1 VKLWTK
7 PNLVAEEATRDVD
20 LLAADDGDLLA
31 REDLLSDSAGQATEQ
46 MAFAVDNNG
55 ARRERG
61 HIEQSRRMKLWGSE
75 YIILLSI
82 PLDVAANGL
91 SSYL

>member
-1 VKLWTK
+1 MEGAGLFRVDNV
-7 PNLVAEEATRDVD
+7 PFMEEIMVSELVAEEATRDVD

-61 HIEQSRRMKLWGSE
+61 HIEQSRRMKL
-75 YIILLSI
+75 
-82 PLDVAANGL
+82 
-91 SSYL
+91 

>member
-1 VKLWTK
+1 MEGAGLFRVDNV
-7 PNLVAEEATRDVD
+7 PFMEEIMVSELVAEEATRDVD
-20 LLAADDGDLLA
+20 LLAADDVDLLA

-61 HIEQSRRMKLWGSE
+61 HIEQSRRMKL
-75 YIILLSI
+75 
-82 PLDVAANGL
+82 
-91 SSYL
+91 